1 MYLLNY
7 LLFYLFILGLWNS
20 VICELQEAR
29 KNLDL
34 PFIPFTGT
42 CTQHVHCTFT
52 VHVHCT
58 FTVHVHYTF
67 TVHVH
72 VYHYYVLSA

>member
-42 CTQHVHCTFT
+42 CTQHVHL
-52 VHVHCT
+52 VAQLVEH
-58 FTVHVHYTF
+58 
-67 TVHVH
+67 
-72 VYHYYVLSA
+72 LSGVQSVVGSNPT